1 MSLLHDKHILLGVS
15 GSIAAYKSAF
25 LVRELVKR
33 GAAVQVILTPSA
45 TEFVTPLTL
54 GTLSKRPALQHL
66 VADEPRGVWNNHV
79 DIGRWADLFIIAP
92 ASANTLAKMAQGEA
106 DNLLLTTYLS
116 ATCPVFFAP
125 AMDLDM
131 HAHQATTDN
140 MAALERRGHVH
151 IPSEEGELASGLH
164 GTGRMAEPEHIAD
177 FVERWLEE
185 RAPLRG
191 KRVLVTAGPTYEAID
206 PVRFI
211 GNHSSGRMGY
221 AIAEAFAKAGAE
233 VHLVSGPTA
242 LLTPRGVHRIDVT
255 SAQEMYEA
263 TIPLFAEADVAILSA
278 AVADFRPASRA
289 DAKIKKETA
298 EMRIELEPTP
308 DILKSLGGMRR
319 GQVLI
324 GFALETDDPVEN
336 ARKKLETKNCDLIV
350 LNSLRDEGAGFGYDT
365 NKVTFVTRNKT
376 AVHELKS
383 KQAVAHDL
391 LQYYLSEWP

>member
-1 MSLLHDKHILLGVS
+1 MSLLQDKRILLGVS

-25 LVRELVKR
+25 IVRELVKR
-33 GAAVQVILTPSA
+33 GAEVQVILTPSA
-45 TEFVTPLTL
+45 TDFVTPLTL
-54 GTLSKRPALQHL
+54 GTLSKRPALQRL
-66 VADEPRGVWNNHV
+66 VADEERGVWNNHV
-79 DIGRWADLFIIAP
+79 EIGNWADLFIVAP
-92 ASANTLAKMAQGEA
+92 ASANTLAKMAHGEA

-131 HAHQATTDN
+131 HAHSANAAN
-140 MAALERRGHVH
+140 MAALERRGHFH
-151 IPSEEGELASGLH
+151 IPSEDGELASGLH

-185 RAPLRG
+185 RAPLRS

-242 LLTPRGVHRIDVT
+242 LSTPHGVHRVNVT

-263 TIPLFAEADVAILSA
+263 STRLFAEADIAILSA
-278 AVADFRPASRA
+278 AVADFRPAKRA

-298 EMRIELEPTP
+298 EMHIELEPTP
-308 DILKSLGGMRR
+308 DILKSLGKVRDR
-319 GQVLI
+319 QVLI
-324 GFALETDDPVEN
+324 GFALETDNPVEN
-336 ARKKLETKNCDLIV
+336 ARKKLESKNCDLIV
-350 LNSLRDEGAGFGYDT
+350 LNTLKDEGAGFGHDT
-365 NKVTFVTRNKT
+365 NKVTFVARNKT
-376 AVHELKS
+376 VEFELKS
-383 KQAVAHDL
+383 KQAVANDL
-391 LQYYLSEWP
+391 LQYYLSQWP